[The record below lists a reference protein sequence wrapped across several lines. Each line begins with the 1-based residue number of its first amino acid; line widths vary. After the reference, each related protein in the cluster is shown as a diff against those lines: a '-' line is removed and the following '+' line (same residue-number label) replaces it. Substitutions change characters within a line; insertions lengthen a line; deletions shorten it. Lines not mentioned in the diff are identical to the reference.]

1 MENRIAVIGLG
12 RVGLPL
18 LLFLE
23 KIGFKVIGV
32 DKNVNLIND
41 LKKKRM
47 HFNEVGC
54 DKLLKKSRATFVN
67 DIYSLKKIKLVI
79 FWI

>member
-32 DKNVNLIND
+32 DKNVN
-41 LKKKRM
+41 
-47 HFNEVGC
+47 
-54 DKLLKKSRATFVN
+54 
-67 DIYSLKKIKLVI
+67 
-79 FWI
+79 